1 MASRGRFAGRG
12 GKAVSVNN
20 ADDKSGVHPSI
31 LKQARRSGQLNL
43 SGRNLTT
50 VPDSVW
56 RINLDVPEEART
68 VAMDNTDDRWWE
80 QIDLTKLILASN
92 LLTSL
97 GSGIVNLTALTVLDV
112 HDNRLVSLPEE
123 LRCLENLQKLDISR
137 NQLTALPSCIG
148 CLMSLVSLHAEHNKL
163 TELCTEVVDLR
174 KLEELDV
181 SHNELRDLPK
191 YIGLLSR
198 LVRLNVSNNK
208 ISSLPPEIG
217 AMDGLR
223 YFDAT
228 HNQLARLPDEFGC
241 LRNLEQLYLRHNQLA
256 YLPVLH
262 DCVSLKELHLGN
274 NNIMG
279 ITAEHLQYLS
289 SVTFL
294 DLRDNKVAKLPDE
307 ITLLQGLER
316 LDLSNNDISGLPYG
330 LGTINSLKSVVLD
343 GNPMKSIR
351 RDIIMRG
358 TMELKKFLRSRIE
371 EPDAVLTQAPAA
383 RESVLPTSHGDT
395 HQAHEMQQFK
405 AMDFSERKASEVPPD
420 MWEMAQQAGVTTVNL
435 SKNHFTQIPSN
446 LILLEGTVMELNLGF
461 NKITSLSPD
470 IGLFLKLTFLDLRNN
485 GLSSLPQDMCSL
497 QSLRELTLSYNRFG
511 EVPPVV
517 YELRK
522 LEIFFI
528 NNNQVSNVDSAGFL
542 QLPVLATLD
551 LQNNNISQVPPEL
564 GNCTSIKSLQLGGNP
579 CRNPRP
585 ALLTKGTPAVMEYL
599 RSRIVA

>member
-1 MASRGRFAGRG
+1 MSSRGRFAGRG
-12 GKAVSVNN
+12 GRAGNRPD

-43 SGRNLTT
+43 SGRNLSS

-56 RINLDVPEEART
+56 RINMDVPEEACT
-68 VAMDNTDDRWWE
+68 VSMDNAEDRWWE
-80 QIDLTKLILASN
+80 QTDLTKLILASN
-92 LLTSL
+92 VLTSL
-97 GSGIVNLTALTVLDV
+97 GAGIAQLTALTVLDV

-123 LRCLENLQKLDISR
+123 LRALENLQKLDISR
-137 NQLTALPSCIG
+137 NQLQELPSCIG

-163 TELCTEVVDLR
+163 SELCPEVVDLR

-181 SHNELRDLPK
+181 SHNELRELPK

-198 LVRLNVSNNK
+198 LIRLNVSNNK
-208 ISSLPPEIG
+208 IAFLPPEIG

-228 HNQLARLPDEFGC
+228 HNQLVRLPDEFGC

-262 DCVSLKELHLGN
+262 SCVSLKELHLGN
-274 NNIMG
+274 NAIMG
-279 ITAEHLQYLS
+279 ITPEHLQHLS
-289 SVTFL
+289 TVTFL
-294 DLRDNKVAKLPDE
+294 DLRDNKIAKLPDE

-316 LDLSNNDISGLPYG
+316 LDLSNNDLSALPYA

-358 TMELKKFLRSRIE
+358 TMELKKYLRSRIE
-371 EPDAVLTQAPAA
+371 EPESIPVPTPAA
-383 RESVLPTSHGDT
+383 KD
-395 HQAHEMQQFK
+395 
-405 AMDFSERKASEVPPD
+405 ERKATEVPPD
-420 MWEMAQQAGVTTVNL
+420 MWEMAIQAGVSTVNL
-435 SKNHFTQIPSN
+435 SKNMFTQIPSN
-446 LILLEGTVMELNLGF
+446 LILLEGTVAELNLGF
-461 NKITSLSPD
+461 NKITSLSSD
-470 IGLFLKLTFLDLRNN
+470 IGLFLKLAFLDLRNN
-485 GLSSLPQDMCSL
+485 GLSSLPNEMCSL
-497 QSLRELTLSYNRFG
+497 QCLRELVLSYNRFA
-511 EVPPVV
+511 EVPRVV

-522 LEIFFI
+522 LEILFI
-528 NNNQVSNVDSAGFL
+528 NDNQVSTIDAAGF
-542 QLPVLATLD
+542 QRLPVLATLD

-564 GNCTSIKSLQLGGNP
+564 GNCVSIKSLQLGGNP

-585 ALLTKGTPAVMEYL
+585 ALLAKGTPAVMEYL
-599 RSRIVA
+599 RSRIVT